1 MHNAQCASDGHVHK
15 HRPATAHGAHSP
27 RAPRKMD
34 RWVSRRL
41 TILDLRV
48 WLTVWVPD
56 PSQLIQMLFDLRL
69 WGAYEPSVVLMTPFT
84 DGDNVFTWMHI
95 VSIDAGIGQDF
106 TQRSLIAPVFVGS
119 LYELL

>member
-1 MHNAQCASDGHVHK
+1 
-15 HRPATAHGAHSP
+15 
-27 RAPRKMD
+27 MD

-41 TILDLRV
+41 TILELRV
-48 WLTVWVPD
+48 WLTLWVPD
-56 PSQLIQMLFDLRL
+56 PSELIQMLFHMRL
-69 WGAYEPSVVLMTPFT
+69 WGVWEPSVVLLIPIR
-84 DGDNVFTWMHI
+84 DGNNVFAWMHV